1 MAVEFVHPVIVGKRA
16 LPAVSVDGAGAAE
29 SVRLLARPGD
39 VLLVVSTADDP
50 VAGDLLARAEAWGLT
65 SLWLGAGRRPGRA
78 ATARGRTTS
87 SGSTARRR
95 HWRRARATSC
105 SSTTCC
111 GS

>member
-1 MAVEFVHPVIVGKRA
+1 MHPVIVGKRA

-29 SVRLLARPGD
+29 SVRLLGRPGD
-39 VLLVVSTADDP
+39 VLVVVSTAGDP
-50 VAGDLLARAEAWGLT
+50 VAGDLVARAEAWGLT
-65 SLWLGAGRRPGRA
+65 SLWLGAGRRPETRE
-78 ATARGRTTS
+78 TAPAPTTS

-95 HWRRARATSC
+95 RGRRARGTSS